1 MRAATHI
8 VLANYIIKGK
18 RARLRLPLPLLPPGL
33 LPMKCTTR
41 RSRTGHIPGFWFAAL
56 ILVPTVVVAQDRVK
70 TMPGYD
76 QFQKMS
82 GQLAGAFK
90 SGAVSGTWTDDS
102 KAFEFARDGKRWRYD
117 VTSRKTNE
125 VTGAAE
131 ATTGRRGGPGAR
143 IERGRQQETAVSP
156 DSVHKAVYR
165 DRNLFVSD
173 LSNANEVALTTD
185 GSEAKRIKYG
195 TASWVYGEELRQTT
209 AMWWNPSGT
218 KLAYY
223 RFDESLVKDYFLAVD
238 QTKVQAALDVEAY
251 PKAGAPNPV
260 VDLFVYDLATQK
272 SVRIDVRDGK
282 PFDNDVVGHYVYSVK
297 WSPDGTMITFNRTN
311 RRQNIMEFTAC
322 DPTTGACRVV
332 VREEWPASWTENHP
346 TLQYLADN
354 QRFIWSSERTG
365 FRNFYLYNM
374 QGTLLSTITNHP
386 FEVANIVKV
395 DEKAG
400 MVWYMARD
408 GDNHMKMQLH
418 RVGLNGKGDVR
429 LTDPTLNHSVSL
441 SPDGKWFVDVAQ
453 THDIPPVTR
462 VFDAKGKQFAE
473 LATSDLSKSEQL
485 GLHKAELIT
494 YKAGDGVTDL
504 HGLLFKPSTFDP
516 NKKYPVLVSVYAGP
530 ATNGA
535 RETFSM
541 PSALTEFGFIVLSLD
556 SRSAAG
562 RGKRALD
569 AIYGK
574 LGTVEIDDQAAG
586 VSSLKNRP
594 YVDLTR
600 VGIFGTS
607 YGGYASALAILRHP
621 EVFQAASASSSVTD
635 WRHYDSIYTERYM
648 WIPQEN
654 AAGYDGGSAMKF
666 ADKLQGRLM
675 LYYGTAD
682 NNVHPSN
689 TMQLVQALQ
698 RAGKSFDLQVGPDQG
713 HTGLNQMRM
722 MEFFIENLV
731 MKPGMASAM

>member
-1 MRAATHI
+1 
-8 VLANYIIKGK
+8 
-18 RARLRLPLPLLPPGL
+18 
-33 LPMKCTTR
+33 MKCTTR
-41 RSRTGHIPGFWFAAL
+41 TSPVLRSITLGIAFAAL
-56 ILVPTVVVAQDRVK
+56 APAVAVAQDRVK

-76 QFQKMS
+76 QFQKVS

-102 KAFEFARDGKRWRYD
+102 KAFEFDRDGKRWRYD
-117 VTSRKTNE
+117 VASKKTTE
-125 VTGAAE
+125 TTAP
-131 ATTGRRGGPGAR
+131 ATAGRRGGPGAR
-143 IERGRQQETAVSP
+143 IERGRQQEIAVSP
-156 DSVHKAVYR
+156 DSTHKAVYR

-173 LSNANEVALTTD
+173 ITNGNEVALTTD
-185 GSEAKRIKYG
+185 GSAEKRIKYG

-209 AMWWNPSGT
+209 AMWWNPAGT

-223 RFDESLVKDYFLAVD
+223 RFDENPVQDYYLAMD

-282 PFDNDVVGHYVYSVK
+282 PFDNNVVGHYVYSVK

-322 DPTTGACRVV
+322 DPSTGACRVV

-365 FRNFYLYNM
+365 YRNLYLYDM
-374 QGTLLSTITNHP
+374 RGTLLSTITNHA

-400 MVWYMARD
+400 VLWYMARD

-429 LTDPTLNHSVSL
+429 LTDPTLNHTVSV
-441 SPDGKWFVDVAQ
+441 SPDGKWIVDVAQ
-453 THDIPPVTR
+453 THDMPPVTR
-462 VFDAKGKQFAE
+462 VIDAKGVQHAE
-473 LATSDLSKSEQL
+473 LATSDLSGFEKL
-485 GLHKAELIT
+485 GLKKAELFT

-504 HGLLFKPSTFDP
+504 HGLMFKPSTFDP
-516 NKKYPVLVSVYAGP
+516 SKKYPVLVSVYAGP

-621 EVFQAASASSSVTD
+621 DVFQAASASSSVTD

-666 ADKLQGRLM
+666 ADQLKGRLM

-698 RAGKSFDLQVGPDQG
+698 KAGKSFELQVGPDAG

-731 MKPGMASAM
+731 LKPGQTKTM

>member
-1 MRAATHI
+1 M
-8 VLANYIIKGK
+8 
-18 RARLRLPLPLLPPGL
+18 
-33 LPMKCTTR
+33 
-41 RSRTGHIPGFWFAAL
+41 
-56 ILVPTVVVAQDRVK
+56 
-70 TMPGYD
+70 
-76 QFQKMS
+76 
-82 GQLAGAFK
+82 AGAFK
-90 SGAVSGTWTDDS
+90 SGALTGTWTADS
-102 KAFEFARDGKRWRYD
+102 RAFEYTRDGKRWRFD
-117 VTSRKTNE
+117 VTTRKADTI
-125 VTGAAE
+125 AASTP
-131 ATTGRRGGPGAR
+131 TTGGRGGAR
-143 IERGRQQETAVSP
+143 PERGRQQEVAVSP
-156 DSVHKAVYR
+156 DSIRKAVYR

-173 LSNANEVALTTD
+173 MSGANEVALTTD
-185 GSEAKRIKYG
+185 GSEVKRIKYG
-195 TASWVYGEELRQTT
+195 TASWVYGEELSQTT

-223 RFDESLVKDYFLAVD
+223 RFDENPVKDYYIAMD
-238 QTKVQAALDVEAY
+238 QTKIQAALDVEAY

-260 VDLFVYDLATQK
+260 VDLFVYDVTTKQ
-272 SVRIDVRDGK
+272 STRIDVRNGK
-282 PFDNDVVGHYVYSVK
+282 PFDNDVVGHYVYKVQ
-297 WSPDGTMITFNRTN
+297 WSPDGSVLTSNRTN

-322 DPTTGACRVV
+322 EPSTGACRVV

-346 TLQYLADN
+346 AMQYLADN

-365 FRNFYLYNM
+365 FRNFYLYDM
-374 QGTLLSTITNHP
+374 QGVLRSTITRHAV
-386 FEVANIVKV
+386 EVANIVKV

-400 MVWYMARD
+400 VLWYMARD

-418 RVGLNGKGDVR
+418 RVGLDGKNDKR
-429 LTDPTLNHSVSL
+429 LTDPSLNHTVSV

-453 THDIPPVTR
+453 THNQAPVTR
-462 VFDAKGKQFAE
+462 LYDANGRVVAE
-473 LATSDLSKSEQL
+473 LATSDLSKFESL
-485 GLHKAELIT
+485 GLKKAELYT
-494 YKAGDGVTDL
+494 YKAADGVTEL
-504 HGLLFKPSTFDP
+504 HGLLFKPSTFDAS
-516 NKKYPVLVSVYAGP
+516 KRYPVLVTVYAGP

-562 RGKRALD
+562 KGKRALD
-569 AIYGK
+569 AIYQK

-586 VSSLKNRP
+586 VSALKDRP

-607 YGGYASALAILRHP
+607 YGGYASALALLRHP
-621 EVFQAASASSSVTD
+621 NVFHAASASSSVTD

-648 WIPQEN
+648 WIPQDN
-654 AAGYDGGSAMKF
+654 ASGYDAGSAMKF
-666 ADKLQGRLM
+666 ADQLKGRLM

-682 NNVHPSN
+682 NNVHPAN

-698 RAGKSFDLQVGPDQG
+698 RAGKSFELQVGPDAG

-731 MKPGMASAM
+731 LKPATSRAMN